1 MNLRIIILIFS
12 LTLLSNLSY
21 SQADSLLGKQ
31 VTVHLHKTKKTV
43 SGEYR
48 SYKNNRVTVLFDNS
62 LHDYF
67 YPEVKLLQFE
77 EFNLRFTE
85 KGKLILDSRTTILNS
100 YGYDDV
106 YADQTSLPKSNPKIV
121 NTQNKNSQKT
131 LLLTEINGTKEFAIN
146 LNKKIKLILNDKTA
160 LKSNQT
166 EILNDSTLSLYNKE
180 TNIYTKVS
188 ISDVY
193 QIKCVKDQSPI
204 VTGLGVSMIIV
215 GVFTIPVL
223 VGIPLLLSSKPV
235 LGYRSKNMF
244 FWKLTIKNNY

>member
-1 MNLRIIILIFS
+1 MNFKIIILIFS

-21 SQADSLLGKQ
+21 SQTDSLLGKQ

-77 EFNLRFTE
+77 GFNLRFTE
-85 KGKLILDSRTTILNS
+85 KGKLILDSRTTIYNS
-100 YGYDDV
+100 NGYDDV
-106 YADQTSLPKSNPKIV
+106 YDDQTSLPKSNPTIV
-121 NTQNKNSQKT
+121 NTQNSQKT

-146 LNKKIKLILNDKTA
+146 LNKKIKVILNDKTA

-166 EILNDSTLSLYNKE
+166 EILNDSTLSFYNKG
-180 TNIYTKVS
+180 TNIYTNVS

-193 QIKCVKDQSPI
+193 QIKCVKDQSPV
-204 VTGLGVSMIIV
+204 VTGLGIAMIVV
-215 GVFTIPVL
+215 GVFTIPTL
-223 VGIPLLLSSKPV
+223 VGIPILLSSKPV

-244 FWKLTIKNNY
+244 FWKLAIK